1 MKDLKKTIHIKV
13 PREEVYNAITNPL
26 TIELWSGYQ
35 TVMDNR
41 PDTEFSMFDGD
52 ITGRIKTLE
61 SPSLLEQI
69 WDFGDQEAESH
80 VRIELFEE
88 KGKTRIELNHSNI
101 PDDAFENIEIGWK
114 EYYLGAL
121 KTYLET

>member
-1 MKDLKKTIHIKV
+1 MKDIKKTIHIKV

-35 TVMDNR
+35 AVMENM
-41 PDTEFSMFDGD
+41 PNTEFSMFDGD

-69 WDFGDQEAESH
+69 WDFGDQELESH